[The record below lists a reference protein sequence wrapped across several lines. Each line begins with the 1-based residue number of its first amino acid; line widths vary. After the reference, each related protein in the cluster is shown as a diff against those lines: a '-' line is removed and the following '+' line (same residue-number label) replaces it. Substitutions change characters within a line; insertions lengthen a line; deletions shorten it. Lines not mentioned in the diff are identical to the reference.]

1 LRKILPVLAVIVFG
15 LVFGRAAHAQVQ
27 VFGGYSYL
35 HLGSVSAQTT
45 LDCPGVGC
53 PITTTTTIHLNLNG
67 WEASASFNPVPVF
80 GFTAD
85 FAGNYGT
92 LDASTVHM
100 QTYLF
105 GPQVHFPGPISP
117 FAHVLFGDAH
127 EAIGNG
133 SSGATE
139 VTGSSANA
147 FAIAA
152 GGGLDIKLVPFVS
165 LRVIQIDDLITRF
178 GSATQHQPRA
188 SAGLVI
194 HF

>member
-1 LRKILPVLAVIVFG
+1 VLAVIVFG

-27 VFGGYSYL
+27 IFGGYSYL
-35 HLGSVSAQTT
+35 RPSVTLQPFAACPVGELPPCPSNPAETT
-45 LDCPGVGC
+45 
-53 PITTTTTIHLNLNG
+53 HLNLNG
-67 WEASASFNPVPVF
+67 WEVSASFNPVPVF

-92 LDASTVHM
+92 LEGSTVHM

-117 FAHVLFGDAH
+117 FAHVLFGDARETFGAS
-127 EAIGNG
+127 EAI
-133 SSGATE
+133 SPS
-139 VTGSSANA
+139 VANA
-147 FAIAA
+147 FAMAA
-152 GGGLDIKLVPFVS
+152 GGGLDVKLVPFVS
-165 LRVIQIDDLITRF
+165 LRVIQIDDVITRF
-178 GSATQHQPRA
+178 GSTTQHQPRA

>member
-1 LRKILPVLAVIVFG
+1 MRKYLLAFMAVLSG
-15 LVFGRAAHAQVQ
+15 LLFAGTAHAQVQ
-27 VFGGYSYL
+27 IFGGYSYL
-35 HLGSVSAQTT
+35 RPAVNSQTIFF
-45 LDCPGVGC
+45 CPGVGC
-53 PITTTTTIHLNLNG
+53 PQTSTTTMHLNLNG
-67 WEASASFNPVPVF
+67 WEASASFNPVRLF

-92 LDASTVHM
+92 FEGSTVHV

-105 GPQVHFPGPISP
+105 GPQVRFPGPISP

-127 EAIGNG
+127 ETL
-133 SSGATE
+133 GASE
-139 VTGSSANA
+139 SFAPASANA

-165 LRVIQIDDLITRF
+165 LRVIQVDDLITRF